1 MTDPNAPTPPA
12 LGDAA
17 RLLAEAAQIE
27 ARSLGHPFVG
37 LEHVLLALLADPS
50 LAATAQ
56 AKGIPGR
63 DELRRRLSAAP
74 APRPIAGSGEFGLS
88 PQARRALENAVPFD
102 RVALLER
109 IAGNSKGP
117 LARLLSEGGPAGGRA
132 GGQAG
137 ARTSEEVAARSPA
150 KKSQTG
156 QREAKPQRESK
167 PSRQAPEPKPPARP
181 PARPSAPGIARPTVR
196 PWWLSWRT
204 LMLLFVPA
212 TIVLNLMHANPLL
225 VFVAACLGVIPLAG
239 FMGEATEHLA
249 ARSGPAIGGLLNATF
264 GNAAELII
272 AIAALRSGFI
282 DLVKASITGSIM
294 GNLLLIMGLCF
305 IAGGAG
311 RPTLRFNRVSAGASA
326 GMMALAVVGLVFP
339 ALFHGLRPQAGFPRE
354 LMLTEAVALVLAIT
368 YGFSLLF
375 SLKTHKNL
383 FGGEPHPTVG
393 EVWSP
398 LKATIV
404 LGAATLGVVVQSEIL
419 VHATEGVTATMG
431 LSETFL
437 GLIIVPIIGNAAEH
451 GTAVIVARKGQMDL
465 AMQIALG
472 SSTQVAL
479 LVAPLLVLVGLI
491 LGKPMDLVFTTFE
504 VAAVGLTVLV
514 TAIITLDG
522 EGNWFEGV
530 QLLAMYALVAA
541 MAFFV

>member
-1 MTDPNAPTPPA
+1 
-12 LGDAA
+12 
-17 RLLAEAAQIE
+17 
-27 ARSLGHPFVG
+27 VG

-74 APRPIAGSGEFGLS
+74 APRPIAGTGEFGLS

-102 RVALLER
+102 RVTLLER
-109 IAGNSKGP
+109 IVSHSKGP
-117 LARLLSEGGPAGGRA
+117 LARLLSDGPADRRTDGQSAPPPQKAKRPEGKRPEGR
-132 GGQAG
+132 
-137 ARTSEEVAARSPA
+137 SELAT
-150 KKSQTG
+150 KTG
-156 QREAKPQRESK
+156 RGMGDPERK
-167 PSRQAPEPKPPARP
+167 PSVGPSARQSAGPSV
-181 PARPSAPGIARPTVR
+181 RPSARQSVSPSVR
-196 PWWLSWRT
+196 PSVRKWWRSWRT
-204 LMLLFVPA
+204 VMLLFVPA
-212 TIVLNLMHANPLL
+212 TIVLNAAHANPLL
-225 VFVAACLGVIPLAG
+225 VFIAACLGVIPLAG
-239 FMGEATEHLA
+239 YMGEATEHLA

-339 ALFHGLRPQAGFPRE
+339 ALFHGIHPQAGFPRE

-479 LVAPLLVLVGLI
+479 LVAPLLVLVGLV

-541 MAFFV
+541 MAFFI